1 MNKKVMNT
9 LEYNKIIDKL
19 VSFAASAPGKDKCR
33 HLLPMNSL
41 SDIENA
47 QTLTSDALT
56 RIYRKGA
63 PYFSSVKNISA
74 SFLRLQVG
82 SVLGAGELL
91 GIASVLNCAAD
102 CIAYNKEFDDN
113 LTEMFASLVPLTLQR
128 YNSLYHF

>member
-1 MNKKVMNT
+1 MTYEQKVINT

-33 HLLPMNSL
+33 RLLPMNSL

-91 GIASVLNCAAD
+91 GIASVLTAPP
-102 CIAYNKEFDDN
+102 IVLPTIRN
-113 LTEMFASLVPLTLQR
+113 LMIILPRCLLRLFRLHIFTEI
-128 YNSLYHF
+128 